1 MPYGNARTAGVSI
14 RVIKVLNPNPN
25 TIDIAKLDHQSTIL
39 LPIKISL
46 PIKST
51 LTPIAKGNKP
61 NIVVK
66 EVKRI
71 GLNLCLHAL
80 TIRFDFLR

>member
-1 MPYGNARTAGVSI
+1 MPYGRARTAGVSI
-14 RVIKVLNPNPN
+14 KVIKVLNPNPK
-25 TIDIAKLDHQSTIL
+25 TIDTARFDHQSTIL

-51 LTPIAKGNKP
+51 LTPIATGNKP
-61 NIVVK
+61 NIVVQ

-71 GLNLCLHAL
+71 GLSHCLHAL
-80 TIRFDFLR
+80 TI